1 MSRLLLSTFDE
12 RNRPLV
18 DGVRAH
24 LAAFAA
30 DPNNQ
35 ARFLNMLSLLEHI
48 GSRKIMTCRAMR
60 APGLELLKHLTEESR
75 HAFFFKRAAEGFAGR
90 SLDYSPSHTVAPA
103 AAKFYMGRLDA
114 EISQTLRDAAAELPY
129 LYMSLIVELRATW
142 LYRIYQEVLASQK
155 STLSL
160 RSVLAEEQSHLEEMV
175 ACLQAKDRETAA
187 RITRFCNFEEV
198 RFRGLWSAVETEQDV
213 RRLAAE

>member
-1 MSRLLLSTFDE
+1 MSRSLLSAFE
-12 RNRPLV
+12 EKNRPLV

-30 DPNNQ
+30 DPAMH

-75 HAFFFKRAAEGFAGR
+75 HAFFFKRAADGIAGR
-90 SLDYSPSHTVAPA
+90 ALDYSPADTIAPA
-103 AAKFYMGRLDA
+103 SAKFYMGRLDA
-114 EISQTLRDAAAELPY
+114 EITGVLGEAAAELPY

-142 LYRIYQEVLASQK
+142 LYRLYQDVLASQK

-160 RSVLAEEQSHLEEMV
+160 KGVLAEEQSHLEEML
-175 ACLQAKDRETAA
+175 ACLHANDPETPA
-187 RITRFCNFEEV
+187 RITRFCAFEEV
-198 RFRGLWSAVETEQDV
+198 RFRCLWSAVESECTG

>member
-1 MSRLLLSTFDE
+1 MNRSLFSVFEE
-12 RNRPLV
+12 RNLPLV
-18 DGVRAH
+18 DGVVAR

-30 DPNNQ
+30 DAALH

-75 HAFFFKRAAEGFAGR
+75 HAFFFKRAAEGVAGR
-90 SLDYSPSHTVAPA
+90 TLDYHPADTVAPA

-114 EISQTLRDAAAELPY
+114 EINSPLRNDAPELPY

-142 LYRIYQEVLASQK
+142 LYRIYQDVLAQAK
-155 STLSL
+155 NALTLKGI
-160 RSVLAEEQSHLEEMV
+160 LAEEQLHLDEMLTR
-175 ACLQAKDRETAA
+175 LQAIDPETNG
-187 RITRFCNFEEV
+187 RIERFCDFEEI
-198 RFRGLWSAVETEQDV
+198 RFRSLWAVVESDCTD
-213 RRLAAE
+213 RRSAAE

>member
-1 MSRLLLSTFDE
+1 MSRLLLSAFEE

-18 DGVRAH
+18 DRVRAH
-24 LAAFAA
+24 LAAFSA
-30 DPNNQ
+30 DPELH

-60 APGLELLKHLTEESR
+60 APGLELRKHLTEESR
-75 HAFFFKRAAEGFAGR
+75 HAFFFKRAAEGMAGR
-90 SLDYSPSHTVAPA
+90 ALDYSAAETIAPA

-114 EISQTLRDAAAELPY
+114 QITGALGDAAPELPY

-142 LYRIYQEVLASQK
+142 LYRIYQDVRAKQK

-160 RSVLAEEQSHLEEMV
+160 KSILAEEHLHLDEMLARLHDIDGQSDARIARFCGFEELRFRSLWFAV
-175 ACLQAKDRETAA
+175 EGEHAA
-187 RITRFCNFEEV
+187 RRV
-198 RFRGLWSAVETEQDV
+198 
-213 RRLAAE
+213 AAE

>member
-1 MSRLLLSTFDE
+1 MNRSLLSAFE
-12 RNRPLV
+12 EKNRPFV

-24 LAAFAA
+24 LAALSA
-30 DPNNQ
+30 DPAIH

-90 SLDYSPSHTVAPA
+90 TLDYSAADTIAPA
-103 AAKFYMGRLDA
+103 SAKNYMGRLDA
-114 EISQTLRDAAAELPY
+114 EINGSLQDDVAELPY

-142 LYRIYQEVLASQK
+142 LYRLYQDVLASLK
-155 STLSL
+155 SI
-160 RSVLAEEQSHLEEMV
+160 LAEEQLHLEDMI
-175 ACLQAKDRETAA
+175 ACLQAKDSETPA
-187 RITRFCNFEEV
+187 RITRFCALEDD
-198 RFRGLWSAVETEQDV
+198 RFRNLWSAVE
-213 RRLAAE
+213 